1 MLTVNLIQIL
11 LIKKKKKKSYS
22 IIVSNYQHFSLH

>member
-11 LIKKKKKKSYS
+11 LMKKKKKSYS